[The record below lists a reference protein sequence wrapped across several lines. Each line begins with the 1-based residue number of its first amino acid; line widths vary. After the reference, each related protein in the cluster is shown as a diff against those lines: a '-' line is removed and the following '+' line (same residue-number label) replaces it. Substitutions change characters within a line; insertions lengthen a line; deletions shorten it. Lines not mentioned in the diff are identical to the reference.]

1 MFMNQEEFYTI
12 KEVSELFKVAYL
24 TVYRWIK
31 EGKLEAYKLGKQY
44 KIKKAD
50 IDKFIKESKVNIN
63 KYKNNKNESD
73 K

>member
-50 IDKFIKESKVNIN
+50 IDKFIIESKVNIN
-63 KYKNNKNESD
+63 RD
-73 K
+73 

>member
-31 EGKLEAYKLGKQY
+31 DGKLESYKLGKQY

-50 IDKFIKESKVNIN
+50 IDKFIQESKVNIN

>member
-12 KEVSELFKVAYL
+12 KEASGLFKVAYL
-24 TVYRWIK
+24 TAYRWIK

-50 IDKFIKESKVNIN
+50 IDKFIKESKVNTN
-63 KYKNNKNESD
+63 KYKNTKNESD

>member
-31 EGKLEAYKLGKQY
+31 QGKLNAFRVGKKY
-44 KIKKAD
+44 MIKKSD
-50 IDKFIKESKVNIN
+50 IDALIEKSKV
-63 KYKNNKNESD
+63 
-73 K
+73 